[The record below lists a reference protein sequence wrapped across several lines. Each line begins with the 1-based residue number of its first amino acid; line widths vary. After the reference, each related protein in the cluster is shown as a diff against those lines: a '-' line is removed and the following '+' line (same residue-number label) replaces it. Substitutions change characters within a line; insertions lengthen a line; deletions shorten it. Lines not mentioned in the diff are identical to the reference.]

1 MQICLCIL
9 IIDNLL
15 EYLDILQMTFDHS
28 WMNRWFDAS
37 KRIID
42 EYKIGVENSSNLLL
56 REWMIQMV
64 G

>member
-1 MQICLCIL
+1 
-9 IIDNLL
+9 
-15 EYLDILQMTFDHS
+15 MTFDHS

-42 EYKIGVENSSNLLL
+42 EYKIGIENSSNLLL
-56 REWMIQMV
+56 REWMIQRV